1 MNSEVQFVSDTEKF
15 EGTRS
20 VVTGASGF
28 VGGYL
33 SKQLIEMGAQ
43 VYGIDRWKSEPVK
56 KLEKESR
63 EAEGSFKQLSG
74 NLRDISSLAN
84 GLHEAEPDYVFH
96 LAAQSFVPESF
107 QNPVDTI
114 LTNTMGTCN
123 LLEAVRQTKA
133 DPVIIFAGSSEEY
146 GLVLAND
153 EQYQNVLKKYTS
165 IFPEPEKIPELPI
178 TEKNPL
184 RPMSPYAVSKV
195 AGDFMTRN
203 YSHAYGLRTVV
214 SRAFNH
220 EGAGR
225 GQAFVTSVITRQVSQ
240 LKYGEKDRIILGNVE
255 AFRDWSHVSDIVNG
269 YLLLATKG
277 VLGEVY
283 NQGSQ
288 RTNSVLTYL
297 LLSLEMADMK
307 PVSLKTLSDSVKI
320 DNPAEL
326 EDTTQYGL
334 TYPTTKVDR
343 MILDG
348 EITFSLEDKGLLIET
363 ESNPVRIDFN
373 SERFRPAEVPI
384 LLCNSQKITKLG
396 FKIQKSLKDIIGDQ
410 LRYYLD
416 SSRRT

>member
-1 MNSEVQFVSDTEKF
+1 MNDRGNF
-15 EGTRS
+15 EGTSS

-33 SKQLIEMGAQ
+33 ARQLIEKGAH
-43 VYGIDRWKSEPVK
+43 VYGMDRWKSEPVK
-56 KLEKESR
+56 LLEKESK
-63 EAEGSFKQLSG
+63 ESEGLFKQLSG

-84 GLHEAEPDYVFH
+84 VLAEAEPDYVFH

-107 QNPVDTI
+107 RNPVDTNLI
-114 LTNTMGTCN
+114 NSMGTCN
-123 LLEAVRQTKA
+123 LLEAVRQTNT

-153 EQYQNVLKKYTS
+153 EQYQKALKKYTS
-165 IFPEPEKIPELPI
+165 LFPEPVKIPELPI
-178 TEKNPL
+178 TENNPL

-195 AGDFMTRN
+195 AGDFMMRN
-203 YSHAYGLRTVV
+203 YCHVYGLRTVV

-225 GQAFVTSVITRQVSQ
+225 GEAFVTSVITRQVSQ
-240 LKYGEKDRIILGNVE
+240 LKYGERDRVILGNVE

-269 YLLLATKG
+269 YLLLASKG
-277 VLGEVY
+277 VYGEVY

-297 LLSLEMADMK
+297 LLSLEMANMK
-307 PVSLKTLSDSVKI
+307 PTSLKTLNDSVKI
-320 DNPAEL
+320 DDPAEL
-326 EDTTQYGL
+326 KDTTQYGL

-348 EITFSLEDKGLLIET
+348 EVTFSLEDKGLLIET
-363 ESNPVRIDFN
+363 ETDPVQVDFN
-373 SERFRPAEVPI
+373 PERFRPAEVPI
-384 LLCNSQKITKLG
+384 LLCDCQKIMKLG
-396 FKIQKSLKDIIGDQ
+396 FEVQQSLKDIIGDQ

-416 SSRRT
+416 SSRRK